1 MTSSPDSPGAA
12 DSPGADPSRAADNS
26 GAADS
31 PRTYPRVLGH
41 FSTGRP
47 GPTIV
52 VTGGVHGNEPAG
64 CEALRSVLALLA
76 REALPLRG
84 ELWAVAGN
92 LRALAAN
99 RRYIDRDLNRRWIRE
114 DIARIVANGPE
125 DAVEDHE
132 QLELLAVLAPLLE
145 RSQTPIV
152 FLDLH
157 STSGP
162 STPFVCMA
170 DVLRNRKIALALGIP
185 VVLGLEEVLD
195 GSLLGYLCDLGHIGV
210 AVEAGQH
217 VDPITV
223 HYHESAV
230 WLTLAAAGA
239 LDEPHLATVA
249 RARGTGFFAARDPG
263 VPAVVEIRH
272 RHVVLP
278 AHEPFVMLP
287 GFANFQPI
295 ARGQLVA
302 HDSRGP
308 VHAPFA
314 GIMMLPRYQGL
325 GDDGFFIA
333 RAVSPL
339 ALHVSSALRRLHLDR
354 VVPLLPGIRR
364 HPRLADHFIADPNIA
379 RSHVVDVFHL
389 FGYRH
394 VRNLGE
400 GLVFSR
406 RVPGGPLLRRPE
418 FATMVARASTPR
430 SAP

>member
-1 MTSSPDSPGAA
+1 MTSSPDSA
-12 DSPGADPSRAADNS
+12 RA
-26 GAADS
+26 
-31 PRTYPRVLGH
+31 YPRVLGH
-41 FSTGRP
+41 HSTGRP

-52 VTGGVHGNEPAG
+52 VTGGIHGNEPAG
-64 CEALRSVLALLA
+64 CEAMLRVLATLA
-76 REALPLRG
+76 QTGLPLRG
-84 ELWAVAGN
+84 ELWALAGN
-92 LRALAAN
+92 LRGLAAN
-99 RRYIDRDLNRRWIRE
+99 LRYLDRDLNRRWIRE

-125 DAVEDHE
+125 DAAEDLE
-132 QLELLAVLAPLLE
+132 QLELLAFLAPLLE
-145 RSQTPIV
+145 RSTAPIV

-217 VDPITV
+217 SDPMTV
-223 HYHESAV
+223 HHHESAV
-230 WLTLAAAGA
+230 WLMLAAAGA
-239 LDEPHLATVA
+239 LDDEHLTTVA
-249 RARGTGFFAARDPG
+249 SIRGTRFFATSEVAAG
-263 VPAVVEIRH
+263 ELAAPAVVEIRH
-272 RHVVLP
+272 RHVVRP
-278 AHEPFVMLP
+278 EHEPFVMLP

-302 HDSRGP
+302 HDARGP
-308 VHAPFA
+308 IHAPFA

-339 ALHVSSALRRLHLDR
+339 ALHVSAALRRLHLDR
-354 VVPLLPGIRR
+354 VVPFLPGIRR
-364 HPRLADHFIADPNIA
+364 HPERADHFIADPTIA
-379 RSHVVDVFHL
+379 RTHVVEIFHL

-394 VRNLGE
+394 MRTLGHD
-400 GLVFSR
+400 LVFSR
-406 RVPGGPLLRRPE
+406 RAPDDVLLRRPE
-418 FATMVARASTPR
+418 HATLAARAARP
-430 SAP
+430 